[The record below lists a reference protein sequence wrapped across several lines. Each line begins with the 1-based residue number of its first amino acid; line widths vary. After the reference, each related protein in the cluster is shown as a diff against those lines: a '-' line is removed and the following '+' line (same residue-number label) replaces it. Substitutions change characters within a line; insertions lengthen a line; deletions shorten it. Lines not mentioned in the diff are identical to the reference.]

1 MQRRITIRGIIE
13 KDGQLFCV
21 RQKHQDGSV
30 NRFWCTPGGGMDPGE
45 SVTDCLKRELVEE
58 LGVEPQIGE
67 LLAVQQYIDEQYEF
81 LELFFRVTN
90 PQDYENIDL
99 DSTSHG
105 QAEVVEYGFVDLKT
119 ADIMPIFLKD
129 YPDISMINDYL

>member
-1 MQRRITIRGIIE
+1 
-13 KDGQLFCV
+13 
-21 RQKHQDGSV
+21 
-30 NRFWCTPGGGMDPGE
+30 MDPGE